1 MTWEPQ
7 MQFDYV
13 TVIADSVP
21 KTARPYL
28 VERLITRFLSSTGR
42 LIFSIYLPRPP
53 EAPAELPP
61 ASAALIRFGYQV
73 KGEAEARIDGE
84 LKVSAAWLDVTSA
97 RPSRLTE

>member
-1 MTWEPQ
+1 
-7 MQFDYV
+7 V
-13 TVIADSVP
+13 
-21 KTARPYL
+21 
-28 VERLITRFLSSTGR
+28 
-42 LIFSIYLPRPP
+42 PRPP

-61 ASAALIRFGYQV
+61 ASAALKRFGYQV